1 MLRAPWFI
9 ASSMAVA
16 LVVSAPI
23 ALAEPTPALPAPPEA
38 GTESP
43 GDTVRT
49 LTSQGYDVKVQWT
62 AGEPSD
68 IPLSECTVTNIDVHA
83 SPLAYVMVNC
93 PADGSQ

>member
-1 MLRAPWFI
+1 MPLAPWI
-9 ASSMAVA
+9 AAAGFAVA
-16 LVVSAPI
+16 LVTTSPLAG
-23 ALAEPTPALPAPPEA
+23 AEPTPALPSPPEA

-49 LTSQGYDVKVQWT
+49 LTNQGYDVKIQWT
-62 AGEPSD
+62 AGQPSN

>member
-1 MLRAPWFI
+1 MPLTRWTA
-9 ASSMAVA
+9 AA
-16 LVVSAPI
+16 
-23 ALAEPTPALPAPPEA
+23 ALAAAVVLGSPPASAEPPPSLPAPPEA

-49 LTSQGYDVKVQWT
+49 LTSQGYDVKIQWT
-62 AGEPSD
+62 AGPPSD

>member
-1 MLRAPWFI
+1 MSLAPWTTAAALAAALLGAAPP
-9 ASSMAVA
+9 AS
-16 LVVSAPI
+16 
-23 ALAEPTPALPAPPEA
+23 AEPTPSLPAPPEA

-49 LTSQGYDVKVQWT
+49 LTSQGYDVKIQWT
-62 AGEPSD
+62 AGQPSN

-83 SPLAYVMVNC
+83 APLAYVMVNC